1 MNTEINK
8 TKWKCRRGLRE
19 LDLLFRRYS
28 EAKLD
33 SLSKEE
39 FEMFNSILD
48 LEDQA
53 LYDFIFKNESL
64 GSPEKESFILNNLKK
79 YSNLKVLQSDGTK
92 FKTPELCDVI
102 FSLGVIHHI
111 KNPIDIL
118 KNINFTNSE
127 LEYISTL
134 VDVKL
139 MSHQHAADFWLKE
152 NTAIWQAWISE
163 KCL

>member
-1 MNTEINK
+1 MNTDINK

-28 EAKLD
+28 ETKLD

-64 GSPEKESFILNNLKK
+64 NSPEKESFILNNLKK
-79 YSNLKVLQSDGTK
+79 YTDK
-92 FKTPELCDVI
+92 
-102 FSLGVIHHI
+102 
-111 KNPIDIL
+111 
-118 KNINFTNSE
+118 
-127 LEYISTL
+127 
-134 VDVKL
+134 
-139 MSHQHAADFWLKE
+139 
-152 NTAIWQAWISE
+152 
-163 KCL
+163 